1 MYGLS
6 VLVKVVYVLVDKL
19 PLGIVLNNSVGGNL
33 SSLTAMKVK
42 HFIYLGLTTLL
53 YTAERFLK

>member
-6 VLVKVVYVLVDKL
+6 VLVKVVYKLVDKL

-33 SSLTAMKVK
+33 SSLTTMKVK
-42 HFIYLGLTTLL
+42 HSIYLGLVTLL
-53 YTAERFLK
+53 YTAERLLK